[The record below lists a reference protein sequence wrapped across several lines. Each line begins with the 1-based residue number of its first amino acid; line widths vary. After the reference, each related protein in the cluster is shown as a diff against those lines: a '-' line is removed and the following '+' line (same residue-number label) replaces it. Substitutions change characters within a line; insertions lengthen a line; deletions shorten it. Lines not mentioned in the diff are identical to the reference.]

1 MTGNNDACVNMAYE
15 DEEAAED
22 TEATTSWQT
31 AYTKTFTMT
40 AGDYIIMISAI
51 AYNSLGYVGSHYRV
65 QMDNSIDI
73 LPDSM
78 IGMIN
83 VGEVALIFAIKKVNI
98 AADGDHT
105 FDFDIKSSGG
115 GEVAKISDKRIA
127 CIRVS
132 L

>member
-1 MTGNNDACVNMAYE
+1 MINNDECVNLAYQ

-22 TEATTSWQT
+22 TEATQNWQT
-31 AYTKTFTMT
+31 AYTKTFTML
-40 AGDYIIMISAI
+40 AGDYIIMIFAL
-51 AYNSLGYVGSHYRV
+51 AYNDLGYLGSHYRV

-78 IGMIN
+78 IGMFNI
-83 VGEVALIFAIKKVNI
+83 GEVSPIFAIKKVNI
-98 AADGDHT
+98 AADGNHT

-115 GEVAKISDKRIA
+115 GEVAKISDKRIV

-132 L
+132 I